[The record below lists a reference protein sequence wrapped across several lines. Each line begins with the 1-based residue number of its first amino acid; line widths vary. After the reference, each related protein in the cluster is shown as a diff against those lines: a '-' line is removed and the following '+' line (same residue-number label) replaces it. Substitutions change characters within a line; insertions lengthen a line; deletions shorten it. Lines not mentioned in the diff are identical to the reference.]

1 MKDDYMKEFK
11 IGERLIGS
19 NMPPF
24 VIAEA
29 GINHDG
35 DFDKAIQLVDS
46 AKECGADCIKFQYHI
61 TEAELINSDIKP
73 GYLSKETL
81 WDITKHIELSS
92 DENIR
97 IKEYCDKVG
106 IIYLCT
112 PFSREAADKLY
123 SMEVPAFKI
132 GSGECSNLPL
142 LEHIAKMTKPMILS
156 TGMNDIESIR
166 KSVEVIQKQDCPLM
180 LMHCTS
186 IYPTPYDKVRLG
198 GIKQLQEA
206 FNLLVGLSDHSANIY
221 ACMAAV
227 ALGACVLEKHFTVS
241 SKWPGPDIGFSM
253 EPSELTELAKG
264 SKAVFSALG
273 GQKTVLSEEQPVKD
287 FAFASVVAIAD
298 INIGDTFNEENIWVK
313 KPGTGEIEAKD
324 LNLVLGKTA
333 KENIK
338 KDQQLAHKMFT
349 S

>member
-1 MKDDYMKEFK
+1 MKEFK
-11 IGERLIGS
+11 IGERLIGADL
-19 NMPPF
+19 PPF
-24 VIAEA
+24 IIAEA

-35 DFDKAIQLVDS
+35 DFDKAIQLVDA

-61 TEAELINSDIKP
+61 TEAELIKSTIKP
-73 GYLSKETL
+73 GYLSNETL
-81 WDITKHIELSS
+81 WDITKHIELSE

-106 IIYLCT
+106 ITYMCT
-112 PFSREAADKLY
+112 PFSREAADKLNAMNV
-123 SMEVPAFKI
+123 SAFKI

-142 LEHIAKMTKPMILS
+142 LEHIAKMSKPMIVS

-166 KSVEVIQKQDCPLM
+166 ESVEVIQKYDCPLM

-186 IYPTPYDKVRLG
+186 IYPTPYEKVRLG
-198 GIKQLQEA
+198 IIKQLQET
-206 FNLLVGLSDHSANIY
+206 FGLPVGLSDHSTNIY
-221 ACMAAV
+221 VCMAGV

-241 SKWPGPDIGFSM
+241 SEWPGPDIGFSM
-253 EPSELTELAKG
+253 EPNELSELVQG

-273 GQKTVLSEEQPVKD
+273 GQKTVLPEEKPVKD
-287 FAFASVVAIAD
+287 FAFASVVAISDVKSGD
-298 INIGDTFNEENIWVK
+298 ILGKDNIWVK
-313 KPGTGEIEAKD
+313 KPGTGEIPAKNFD
-324 LNLVLGKTA
+324 LILGKTA

-338 KDQQLAHKMFT
+338 KGQQLTHKMIA